1 MAGFERAARVRE
13 AMEAAVETVQHFR
26 APPGNS
32 WTRRTRWACAGD
44 GWDAGTTL
52 REFQEVDDNG
62 VRVGSKA
69 ALVLSSGQAFDVA
82 ARDRARE
89 QFRNLA
95 LLWIVHAGGV
105 AAEVYNLNVHRDAGV
120 RTEVYAVDH
129 VFLYEPL
136 WPTHLVRFSHANA
149 LLRSFYGEAV
159 TDVGMLPAVHP
170 LSPEVFFTGALEGDV
185 VEVVQRGG
193 LMSHFVAVPTKEAQ
207 PAARRVLNILSHPRY
222 SRQCREATRLSHLRA
237 RASARC
243 RDLDSR
249 QLRKLAKWALQRPLG
264 TPPDAELA
272 ALTDAATQEGVT
284 RQLAEEGAAAGVWR
298 VAREQGDEDDASS
311 GGEALCVALPPQSA
325 LGFGTRYKHNLR
337 LAVGDADVSALAE
350 TELADDWRGDRTA
363 FWKQMAASG
372 RLPQRLLWPI
382 LDQDAT
388 GLSVADEVHLVVA
401 ALRR

>member
-1 MAGFERAARVRE
+1 MAGFERAARVRA

-32 WTRRTRWACAGD
+32 WARRTRWACAAD

-52 REFQEVDDNG
+52 KEFLEVDDDG

-69 ALVLSSGQAFDVA
+69 ALVLSSGRAFDVA

-89 QFRNLA
+89 QFRNVA

-105 AAEVYNLNVHRDAGV
+105 AAEVSDLNVHRDAGV
-120 RTEVYAVDH
+120 RTEVYAVNH

-136 WPTHLVRFSHANA
+136 WPTHLVRCGRAAA
-149 LLRSFYGEAV
+149 LLQSFYGEAV

-193 LMSHFVAVPTKEAQ
+193 LLSHFVAVPTSEAQ
-207 PAARRVLNILSHPRY
+207 PAARRVLNMLSHPRY
-222 SRQCREATRLSHLRA
+222 SRQCREAARLSHLRA

-243 RDLDSR
+243 HALGHGPALR
-249 QLRKLAKWALQRPLG
+249 QLSKWARRPLG
-264 TPPDAELA
+264 APPDAELA
-272 ALTDAATQEGVT
+272 SLIDAAAEGGLA

-298 VAREQGDEDDASS
+298 VAREAPHAREED
-311 GGEALCVALPPQSA
+311 GGALALPAAQPA
-325 LGFGTRYKHNLR
+325 RPGGRYERNLR
-337 LAVGDADVSALAE
+337 RALPSAVDLSALAE
-350 TELADDWRGDRTA
+350 AELADDWPGDRTA
-363 FWKQMAASG
+363 FWKHMAATA
-372 RLPQRLLWPI
+372 RIPQRLLWPI
-382 LDQDAT
+382 LDQDAS
-388 GLSVADEVHLVVA
+388 GLSIADEVELVLA
-401 ALRR
+401 AVR